1 MSNDP
6 GLPRDSN
13 DPAPPRDDM
22 TRSDFVS
29 ALRVSILSVIWTVIS
44 SVLAVSIGIYS
55 HETDLVAFGAV
66 GIVDAIGSVALTY
79 QFLHSLHHEVASDR
93 LEKLSHRVVLTGLI
107 VVGASSAVG
116 GALRV
121 ATTHT
126 TSSSDLGLVLAA
138 VSLGALVVLS
148 RRKQQIARRISS
160 SALRSDGQL
169 SAVGALLAAITLAGT
184 GVERAFGWNWA
195 DGVATIFLG
204 AIAMGLG
211 ISSWRS
217 SNSPGT
223 REGPLI
229 AST

>member
-6 GLPRDSN
+6 GLPRDE
-13 DPAPPRDDM
+13 M
-22 TRSDFVS
+22 TRSDIVS
-29 ALRVSILSVIWTVIS
+29 ALRVSVVSVVWTLIS

-79 QFLHSLHHEVASDR
+79 QFLHSLRHEVASDR
-93 LEKLSHRVVLTGLI
+93 LEKLSHRVVLVGLI
-107 VVGASSAVG
+107 VVGGSAAVG
-116 GALRV
+116 GAFRV
-121 ATTHT
+121 AAPHSN
-126 TSSSDLGLVLAA
+126 SSSDLGLLLAA
-138 VSLGALVVLS
+138 ASLCVLVVLS

-169 SAVGALLAAITLAGT
+169 SAVGALLAGITLAGT
-184 GVERAFGWNWA
+184 AVQRGFHWNWA

-204 AIAMGLG
+204 TIAMGLG

-223 REGPLI
+223 SDDPPL
-229 AST
+229 ASA